1 MKKDRVRLGV
11 MWWLLAAVASG
22 AASGAV
28 ASADGAVA
36 SGASASAVVASADGA
51 ASASASA
58 DGVGGGAT
66 FPFSFRGVSGGSG
79 DDEPVVEG
87 LPNAWAG
94 GLNAAHV
101 VALDLNGDE
110 IDDLIVFD
118 RNSKKPYCFV
128 ATGSAAGSAVDAVSG
143 TALAAV
149 SALTRGAAS
158 AASTSRG
165 AYKYVP
171 IYEAALPPLQEW
183 VQAYDYNQDGRPDL
197 FTFNGVAGVA
207 VYRNVSHWDTDPN
220 GAPVYR
226 LAFELYTHRLQAKMY
241 NRYGDLYCISV
252 DYPALVDV
260 DGDGAMDVLN
270 FWVPSTGDYLHY
282 YRNYALQTHGTL
294 DSIDLRIEDWS
305 WGCFVENEESNG
317 IYLDSCRD
325 AAAVDVALAPVSA
338 VTPSSVLASATF
350 VGTRPVASESAV
362 TPDVVAATAPKSY
375 EPKHSGST
383 LCALPRRTS
392 NGETLYDLLLG
403 DVGYEG
409 LMYLYNG
416 GSATKAHI
424 TAYDSL
430 FPAENPIRQT
440 SMPSVSVLPESVV
453 AAMGWG
459 SAATATDAESI
470 YIMVSPYST
479 DAFYTQGRES
489 MWVYELRPAAS
500 AQGGDAAS
508 SAGNMSTSL
517 VGTRPV
523 ASAAPTAT
531 PAAPWQT
538 RRLQTDFLQNGMID
552 HGQLSCPTFFDYNG
566 DGRLDLVVGYAGLTD
581 TSGGLALYENTGAA
595 KSPAFRFVT
604 DDFLGLKRDGLACR
618 ALCPAFGDYDGDGR
632 AELVVGTFDGT
643 LRAYGLQYE
652 EKRAVGAVL
661 RDSLFLGLLS
671 SGNTA
676 PAFFDVDMDGHLDLV
691 VGCKQ
696 QMWTGPSGRRY
707 TKSSLI
713 YYRHTGRVDA
723 ATGHPFKKMT
733 DSLGRVDVIDRE
745 FSNFGYARPAF
756 YRTPSGGGLTSLVVG
771 GENGCL
777 KAYTFEAAHWQD
789 TFACAGYLPLW
800 FAATPETETTP
811 EAAASAEAE
820 PAVGTRPVASPA
832 APATALLSWS
842 AGRHSAPA
850 LADLNA
856 DGFPEL
862 VIGNAGGG
870 LYFAWGE
877 AYRTPPSTI
886 ATEPHAAPSS
896 SFAPLATLS
905 PNPATHHVTLHV
917 QTPLCYTLSDP
928 LGRPCLKGRL
938 SAGTHTLPL
947 ATLAPGLYILH
958 LHTPITSQTLRLIK
972 R

>member
-11 MWWLLAAVASG
+11 MWWLLVAAVY
-22 AASGAV
+22 AASAGVSAVDV
-28 ASADGAVA
+28 ASA
-36 SGASASAVVASADGA
+36 SGESASALAVVVSADGA

-58 DGVGGGAT
+58 DGVGGDAT

-79 DDEPVVEG
+79 DDGPVVEG

-128 ATGSAAGSAVDAVSG
+128 ATGSADGSVVGSAVSG
-143 TALAAV
+143 AALADG

-158 AASTSRG
+158 AFASTPRA
-165 AYKYVP
+165 AYRYAP
-171 IYEAALPPLQEW
+171 MYEAALPPLQEW

-325 AAAVDVALAPVSA
+325 DVAAASAVAL
-338 VTPSSVLASATF
+338 
-350 VGTRPVASESAV
+350 
-362 TPDVVAATAPKSY
+362 TPDVATSSAPKSY

-392 NGETLYDLLLG
+392 SGETLYDLLLG

-416 GSATKAHI
+416 GTTQKARI

-430 FPAENPIRQT
+430 FPVENPIHQT
-440 SMPSVSVLPESVV
+440 SMPSVSVLPESVD
-453 AAMGWG
+453 
-459 SAATATDAESI
+459 TAI
-470 YIMVSPYST
+470 YILVSPYST

-489 MWVYELRPAAS
+489 MWVYELKPAAS
-500 AQGGDAAS
+500 APAQNRWD
-508 SAGNMSTSL
+508 
-517 VGTRPV
+517 
-523 ASAAPTAT
+523 AAPTAT

-581 TSGGLALYENTGAA
+581 TSGGLALYENIGSAA
-595 KSPAFRFVT
+595 DPAFRFVT
-604 DDFLGLKRDGLACR
+604 DDFLGLKRGGLACR

-632 AELVVGTFDGT
+632 AELVLGTFDGT
-643 LRAYGLQYE
+643 LRSYGLQYE
-652 EKRAVGAVL
+652 EKKAVGAVL

-800 FAATPETETTP
+800 FAATPEAEPTP
-811 EAAASAEAE
+811 E
-820 PAVGTRPVASPA
+820 TPA
-832 APATALLSWS
+832 ATATATAALSWS

-877 AYRTPPSTI
+877 AYRTPPST
-886 ATEPHAAPSS
+886 ATEPPAASNNPS
-896 SFAPLATLS
+896 APLATLA

-917 QTPLCYTLSDP
+917 QTPLSYTLSDP
-928 LGRPCLKGRL
+928 IGRPCRTGRL
-938 SAGTHTLPL
+938 IAGNHTLPL
-947 ATLAPGLYILH
+947 TGLAPGLYILH
-958 LHTPITSQTLRLIK
+958 LHTPSASQTLRLIK
-972 R
+972 Q

>member
-1 MKKDRVRLGV
+1 MSV
-11 MWWLLAAVASG
+11 MWWLLAAVAFDVASG
-22 AASGAV
+22 AA
-28 ASADGAVA
+28 ASALADGAVA
-36 SGASASAVVASADGA
+36 ASGGAVVSA
-51 ASASASA
+51 ASASA
-58 DGVGGGAT
+58 DGVSDGAT
-66 FPFSFRGVSGGSG
+66 FPFSFRGVSGCSG
-79 DDEPVVEG
+79 GDAPVVEG

-128 ATGSAAGSAVDAVSG
+128 ATGSADGSAVGSAVSG
-143 TALAAV
+143 AALAAG
-149 SALTRGAAS
+149 SALTRAEAS
-158 AASTSRG
+158 AFASTPRA
-165 AYKYVP
+165 AYRYAP
-171 IYEAALPPLQEW
+171 MYEAALPPLQEW

-325 AAAVDVALAPVSA
+325 DVAAVA
-338 VTPSSVLASATF
+338 PSSVLASATF

-362 TPDVVAATAPKSY
+362 APDFTADVAASSAPKSY

-383 LCALPRRTS
+383 LCALPRRAA

-416 GSATKAHI
+416 GTATKAHI

-430 FPAENPIRQT
+430 FPTENPIRQT

-453 AAMGWG
+453 TAMGWG
-459 SAATATDAESI
+459 SAARRTGAAGQATAATATDAAST
-470 YIMVSPYST
+470 YILVSPYST

-489 MWVYELRPAAS
+489 MWVYELKPAPS
-500 AQGGDAAS
+500 AQGG
-508 SAGNMSTSL
+508 G
-517 VGTRPV
+517 G
-523 ASAAPTAT
+523 AAPTAT
-531 PAAPWQT
+531 LAAPWQT
-538 RRLQTDFLQNGMID
+538 HRLQTDFLQNGMID

-566 DGRLDLVVGYAGLTD
+566 DGRLDLVMGYAGLSD
-581 TSGGLALYENTGAA
+581 TSGGLALYENIGAA
-595 KSPAFRFVT
+595 ADPAFRFVT
-604 DDFLGLKRDGLACR
+604 DDFLGLKRGGLACR

-632 AELVVGTFDGT
+632 AELVLGTFDGT

-676 PAFFDVDMDGHLDLV
+676 PAFFDVDMDGLTDLV

-713 YYRHTGRVDA
+713 YYRHTGEVNT
-723 ATGHPFKKMT
+723 ATGHPFEKMT
-733 DSLGRVDVIDRE
+733 DSLGGVDVIDRE

-756 YRTPSGGGLTSLVVG
+756 YRTPSGGGLTGLVVG
-771 GENGCL
+771 GENGRL
-777 KAYTFEAAHWQD
+777 KAYTFEAAKWQD
-789 TFACAGYLPLW
+789 TFACMGDLSLW
-800 FAATPETETTP
+800 FAATPETEATP
-811 EAAASAEAE
+811 EAAASAETK
-820 PAVGTRPVASPA
+820 PAVGTRLVASASPA
-832 APATALLSWS
+832 APATAALSWS

-877 AYRTPPSTI
+877 AYRTPPTTI

-896 SFAPLATLS
+896 SSAPLATLA

-917 QTPLCYTLSDP
+917 QTPLSYTLSDP

-947 ATLAPGLYILH
+947 TGLAPGLYILH
-958 LHTPITSQTLRLIK
+958 LHTPSASQTLRLIK
-972 R
+972 Q

>member
-1 MKKDRVRLGV
+1 MGV
-11 MWWLLAAVASG
+11 MWWLLAAVAFDVASAG
-22 AASGAV
+22 VSAVDVASASASADAASGGAV
-28 ASADGAVA
+28 VVSADGAA
-36 SGASASAVVASADGA
+36 SGASASASADA
-51 ASASASA
+51 AS
-58 DGVGGGAT
+58 GGAVVYAAT
-66 FPFSFRGVSGGSG
+66 ASVNGVSDGANFPFSFRGVSGGDG
-79 DDEPVVEG
+79 PMVEG

-128 ATGSAAGSAVDAVSG
+128 ATGDASAAYAVAS
-143 TALAAV
+143 L
-149 SALTRGAAS
+149 RGAAS
-158 AASTSRG
+158 AFASTPRA
-165 AYKYVP
+165 AYRYAPV
-171 IYEAALPPLQEW
+171 YEAALPPLQEW

-220 GAPVYR
+220 GTPVYR

-317 IYLDSCRD
+317 IYLDSCR
-325 AAAVDVALAPVSA
+325 
-338 VTPSSVLASATF
+338 
-350 VGTRPVASESAV
+350 E
-362 TPDVVAATAPKSY
+362 AATSSSAPKSY

-392 NGETLYDLLLG
+392 SGETLYDLLLG

-416 GSATKAHI
+416 GTTSKARI

-430 FPAENPIRQT
+430 FPVENPIRQT
-440 SMPSVSVLPESVV
+440 SMPSVSVLPESVD
-453 AAMGWG
+453 
-459 SAATATDAESI
+459 TAI
-470 YIMVSPYST
+470 YILVSPYST
-479 DAFYTQGRES
+479 DAFYTQGCES
-489 MWVYELRPAAS
+489 MWVYELKPAAS

-508 SAGNMSTSL
+508 SA
-517 VGTRPV
+517 
-523 ASAAPTAT
+523 T

-538 RRLQTDFLQNGMID
+538 RCLQTDFLQNGMID

-581 TSGGLALYENTGAA
+581 TSGGLALYENIGAA
-595 KSPAFRFVT
+595 QSPAFRFVT
-604 DDFLGLKRDGLACR
+604 DDFLGLKRGGLACR
-618 ALCPAFGDYDGDGR
+618 ALCPAFGDYDGDGL
-632 AELVVGTFDGT
+632 AELVLGTFDGT

-661 RDSLFLGLLS
+661 RDSLFLGLLL

-676 PAFFDVDMDGHLDLV
+676 PAFFDVDMDGLTDLV

-696 QMWTGPSGRRY
+696 QMWTLPSGRRY

-713 YYRHTGRVDA
+713 YYRHTGEVNT

-733 DSLGRVDVIDRE
+733 DSLGGVDVIDRE

-777 KAYTFEAAHWQD
+777 KAYTFEAAHYQD
-789 TFACAGYLPLW
+789 TFACAGDLPLW
-800 FAATPETETTP
+800 FAATPEAEPTP
-811 EAAASAEAE
+811 E
-820 PAVGTRPVASPA
+820 TPA
-832 APATALLSWS
+832 APATAALSWS

-877 AYRTPPSTI
+877 AYRTPPST
-886 ATEPHAAPSS
+886 ATEPPAASNNPS
-896 SFAPLATLS
+896 APLATLA

-917 QTPLCYTLSDP
+917 QTPLAYTLSDP
-928 LGRPCLKGRL
+928 LGRPCRTGRL
-938 SAGTHTLPL
+938 LAGNHTLPL
-947 ATLAPGLYILH
+947 TTLAPGLYILH
-958 LHTPITSQTLRLIK
+958 LHTPSASQTLRLIK
-972 R
+972 Q

>member
-1 MKKDRVRLGV
+1 MRLGV
-11 MWWLLAAVASG
+11 MWWLLAAVAF
-22 AASGAV
+22 
-28 ASADGAVA
+28 DVA
-36 SGASASAVVASADGA
+36 SGAAAS

-58 DGVGGGAT
+58 DGVGGGAA
-66 FPFSFRGVSGGSG
+66 FPFSFRGVSGCSG
-79 DDEPVVEG
+79 GDAPVVEG

-128 ATGSAAGSAVDAVSG
+128 ATGSVDGSAVDAAVSG
-143 TALAAV
+143 AALAAG

-158 AASTSRG
+158 ASTSRG
-165 AYKYVP
+165 AYRYAPV
-171 IYEAALPPLQEW
+171 YEAALPPLQEW
-183 VQAYDYNQDGRPDL
+183 VQAYDYNQDSRPDL

-325 AAAVDVALAPVSA
+325 DVASASA
-338 VTPSSVLASATF
+338 VADAPLFTFGSAVAPPSVLASATF

-362 TPDVVAATAPKSY
+362 TPDVTADVAASSAPKFY

-383 LCALPRRTS
+383 LCALPRRATS
-392 NGETLYDLLLG
+392 GETLYDLLLG

-416 GSATKAHI
+416 GTTQKARI

-430 FPAENPIRQT
+430 FPVENPIRQT
-440 SMPSVSVLPESVV
+440 SMPSVSVLPESVD
-453 AAMGWG
+453 
-459 SAATATDAESI
+459 TAI
-470 YIMVSPYST
+470 YILVSPYST

-508 SAGNMSTSL
+508 SAGNMPTPL

-581 TSGGLALYENTGAA
+581 TSGGLALYENIGSAA
-595 KSPAFRFVT
+595 DPAFRFVT
-604 DDFLGLKRDGLACR
+604 DDFLGLKRGGLACR

-632 AELVVGTFDGT
+632 AELVLGTFDGT
-643 LRAYGLQYE
+643 LRSYGLQYE
-652 EKRAVGAVL
+652 EKKAVGAVL

-756 YRTPSGGGLTSLVVG
+756 YRTPSGGGLTGLVVG
-771 GENGCL
+771 GENGRL
-777 KAYTFEAAHWQD
+777 KAYTFEASRWQD
-789 TFACAGYLPLW
+789 TFACAGDLPLW
-800 FAATPETETTP
+800 FAATPETEATP
-811 EAAASAEAE
+811 EAAASAETK
-820 PAVGTRPVASPA
+820 PAVGTRLVASASPA
-832 APATALLSWS
+832 ATATAALSWS

-856 DGFPEL
+856 DGFPEMI
-862 VIGNAGGG
+862 IGNAGGG

-877 AYRTPPSTI
+877 AYRTPPSTEPPT
-886 ATEPHAAPSS
+886 ATEPPAASNNPS
-896 SFAPLATLS
+896 ALLATLS
-905 PNPATHHVTLHV
+905 PNPATNHVILHV
-917 QTPLCYTLSDP
+917 QTPLAYTLSDP
-928 LGRPCLKGRL
+928 LGRPCRTGRL
-938 SAGTHTLPL
+938 PIGNHTLPL
-947 ATLAPGLYILH
+947 TGLAPGLYILH
-958 LHTPITSQTLRLIK
+958 LHTPSASQTLRLIK
-972 R
+972 Q